1 MQILHWSMAWFST
14 ESQKVSICGKFYLS
28 LGRLKRATNAKVAIF
43 SCPLDIGRTETK
55 GTVLLRNAS
64 ELISFSSGEEKLVEA
79 QVKEI
84 SDSGVK
90 VIVTG
95 GTIGDITLHFI
106 NQYGLIA
113 FRIASKFDLQRLCR
127 ATGATALARLV

>member
-1 MQILHWSMAWFST
+1 MAWFST